1 MAEEEVVEAA
11 VVEVGGADMVVEA
24 ALVEVLGPDVV
35 VEAAVVEVEG
45 VVGVGVP
52 VVGQMLLGTRTMR
65 KQSGQ
70 ATSRTL

>member
-1 MAEEEVVEAA
+1 MAEEEVIEAA
-11 VVEVGGADMVVEA
+11 VGGADMVVEA

-52 VVGQMLLGTRTMR
+52 VVGQMLLGTR
-65 KQSGQ
+65 KQSSQ